1 MSIKYFPNLFQNR
14 STSFFHCVLLFQDTV
29 NYYRCFSFFQITLDS
44 FNQFWACY
52 EFSLILVA
60 LVNFP
65 VILVHFLKSVIRY
78 DFMKT
83 YIMNR
88 FKEKLNSI
96 DFGPKN
102 NPLPPQFRH
111 NRNLGPNLENWDSTR
126 YCLKRH
132 FFEKKGTK
140 NFTNHLC
147 NTFSKCFVLKLLII
161 SQKGAASNW
170 QTHERS
176 RF

>member
-1 MSIKYFPNLFQNR
+1 MSIKYFSNLFQNR

-78 DFMKT
+78 DFRKT

-102 NPLPPQFRH
+102 PLPPPLQFGH

-126 YCLKRH
+126 YFLKKAL
-132 FFEKKGTK
+132 FWKKG
-140 NFTNHLC
+140 H
-147 NTFSKCFVLKLLII
+147 
-161 SQKGAASNW
+161 QKFHKPLM
-170 QTHERS
+170 QY
-176 RF
+176 FF